1 MVKAKLADKPK
12 RPMSAYF
19 LWMNELG
26 RAEVKRTNPDASI
39 TDVSKACG
47 RAWASIDGA
56 TKSRFEKKSEDAKKI
71 FDKQYKE
78 WLANGGDEILKQ
90 EKLDNQSK
98 KKGSKG
104 KAAPKKPAPKK
115 GGKAKKKAETSE
127 EEDEQSDV
135 EAEESDY

>member
-1 MVKAKLADKPK
+1 M
-12 RPMSAYF
+12 
-19 LWMNELG
+19 G

-47 RAWASIDGA
+47 SAWSCIDGA
-56 TKSRFEKKSEDAKKI
+56 TKSKYEKKSEDAKKT

-90 EKLDNQSK
+90 EKLDKASK

-104 KAAPKKPAPKK
+104 KAAPKKPAPKR